1 MRLALRDCPKPY
13 TVGTTTRIW
22 HKRIWANPACRTG
35 LSTLV
40 NKLHAGNIIQQSYS
54 IAIY

>member
-1 MRLALRDCPKPY
+1 M
-13 TVGTTTRIW
+13 GTTTRIW

-35 LSTLV
+35 LSALV